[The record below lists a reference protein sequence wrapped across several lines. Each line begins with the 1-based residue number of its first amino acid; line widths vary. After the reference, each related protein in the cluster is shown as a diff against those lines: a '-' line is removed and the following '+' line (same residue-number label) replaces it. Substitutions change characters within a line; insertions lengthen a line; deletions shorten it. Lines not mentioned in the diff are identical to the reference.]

1 MGNKEL
7 KIYHN
12 SRCRKSRET
21 LQIIQQRGLNPDIIQ
36 YLNDPPNKEELKNIL
51 EILNYKPIE
60 LVRTNEE
67 VWKRNFKNK
76 TLSENDVINA
86 MIDYPKLI
94 ERPIIINKNKA
105 VVGRPP
111 ENVLKIL
118 S

>member
-12 SRCRKSRET
+12 TRCRKSREA

-51 EILNYKPIE
+51 RILNYNPIE
-60 LVRTNEE
+60 LIRTNEQI
-67 VWKRNFKNK
+67 WKTHFKNK
-76 TLSENDVINA
+76 ILSDNDIINA

>member
-1 MGNKEL
+1 MGNEEL

-12 SRCRKSRET
+12 SRCRISREA
-21 LQIIQQRGLNPDIIQ
+21 LQLIQQRGFNPDIIQ
-36 YLNDPPNKEELKNIL
+36 YLNDPPSKEELKNIL
-51 EILNYKPIE
+51 AILNYKPIE

-67 VWKRNFKNK
+67 IWKRNFKNK
-76 TLSENDVINA
+76 TLNENDIINA

>member
-1 MGNKEL
+1 MENKEL

-12 SRCRKSRET
+12 ARCRKSREA
-21 LQIIQQRGLNPDIIQ
+21 LKLIQQRGLNPYIIQ
-36 YLNDPPNKEELKNIL
+36 YLNTPPNKKELKNIL
-51 EILNYKPIE
+51 DILNYKPIE
-60 LVRTNEE
+60 LIRTNEE
-67 VWKRNFKNK
+67 IWKTHFKNK
-76 TLSENDVINA
+76 VLSENDIINA

-94 ERPIIINKNKA
+94 ERPIIINKNTA